1 MDDPAF
7 EAARRRAEQLAAVFA
22 KGEPRC
28 AAATLSRRPPIG
40 ASRRICASA
49 TECASSAQLAGPKL
63 SLDGNYLPTPGRRK
77 RRARLNLACR
87 VRRAARRNHR
97 MAGREKHGAIVIDMD
112 YIVGTDPVPD
122 TIGEVREN
130 IRRMGVTLASLG
142 LAG

>member
-1 MDDPAF
+1 
-7 EAARRRAEQLAAVFA
+7 
-22 KGEPRC
+22 
-28 AAATLSRRPPIG
+28 
-40 ASRRICASA
+40 
-49 TECASSAQLAGPKL
+49 
-63 SLDGNYLPTPGRRK
+63 
-77 RRARLNLACR
+77 
-87 VRRAARRNHR
+87 